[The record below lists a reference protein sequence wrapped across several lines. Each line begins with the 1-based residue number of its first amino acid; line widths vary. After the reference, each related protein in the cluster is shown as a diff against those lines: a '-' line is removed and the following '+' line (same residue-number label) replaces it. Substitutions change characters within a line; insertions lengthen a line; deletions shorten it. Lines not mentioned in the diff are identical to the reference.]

1 MKLDITSKG
10 ILTLTGK
17 PKHKNEFLIR
27 SSVEILKIIRPENQ
41 DGSVDMEYWES
52 EKPVKD
58 GYYIY
63 VNTDLDSIENEID
76 TVLDPDPDPDPSE
89 TELFTIVNLR
99 NCLLNYEKKIL
110 EESLYNCN
118 SGIICQKTS
127 EDKQMADFLLSTVFV
142 IENLVCKGFYQEAAE
157 IVEKVNSCN
166 GICQNTNY
174 TNKKCNCNGRNT
186 IISV

>member
-27 SSVEILKIIRPENQ
+27 SSVEVLKIVRPKNQ

-99 NCLLNYEKKIL
+99 NCLLNYEKRIIGD
-110 EESLYNCN
+110 SLNSCSPN
-118 SGIICQKTS
+118 SGLICQKANG
-127 EDKQMADFLLSTVFV
+127 DKQMADFLLSTVFV
-142 IENLVCKGFYQEAAE
+142 IENLVCKGYYQEAAE
-157 IVEKVNSCN
+157 IVEKVHRCN
-166 GICQNTNY
+166 GVCQDTNY
-174 TNKKCNCNGRNT
+174 INKKCNC
-186 IISV
+186 